1 MPITSETLTDGAVA
15 DWSRRFPALD
25 PVQSVPRAAYV
36 HVPFCAHRCGY
47 CDFTLVARR
56 DELIPQYLVALES
69 ELRLL
74 QQPAPV
80 DTLFLGGGTPT
91 HLNAAQLA
99 TLLDSVT
106 RWFPLPAVG
115 EFSVEVNP
123 SGLTAEKVAVLA
135 ERGVNRISL
144 GVQSF
149 DAQILATLERDH
161 RSEDV
166 FRAVELVRQR
176 IDNVSLDLIFGVPGL
191 TVSLWRETLQQAVR
205 LSPRHLSAY
214 GLTIE
219 KGTAFWGR
227 REKGSLPTVP
237 DEVEREM
244 YAVAMDELSS
254 AGYPQYE
261 LSNYARPGFE
271 CQHNGVYW
279 AGRPYFAVGPG
290 AARYLGGR
298 RETNH
303 RSVTTWIRRIQ
314 ANQSPVG
321 DAEELAPVDRARET
335 AVLNL
340 RRMCGINRTIFAKQ
354 TGFELDALLGEP
366 IARFRALGLLE
377 DVAGNVR
384 LTREGKFLADAII
397 VELL

>member
-1 MPITSETLTDGAVA
+1 MPFLSETPTDATA
-15 DWSRRFPALD
+15 SDWWRRFPALD

-69 ELRLL
+69 ELQLL
-74 QQPAPV
+74 RQPAPV
-80 DTLFLGGGTPT
+80 DTLFMGGGTPT
-91 HLNAAQLA
+91 HLSAGQLA

-106 RWFPLPAVG
+106 RWFPLSDAG

-123 SGLTAEKVAVLA
+123 SGLTADKIAVLA
-135 ERGVNRISL
+135 EHGVNRISL

-161 RSEDV
+161 RAADV
-166 FRAVELVRQR
+166 FRAVDLVREH
-176 IDNVSLDLIFGVPGL
+176 IDNVSLDLIFGVPGQ
-191 TVSLWRETLQQAVR
+191 TVALWRETLQRAVG
-205 LSPRHLSAY
+205 LGPRHLSAY

-227 REKGSLPTVP
+227 RDKGALHTIP

-254 AGYPQYE
+254 AGLPQYE
-261 LSNYARPGFE
+261 LSNYAQRGSE
-271 CQHNGVYW
+271 CRHNGVYW
-279 AGRPYFAVGPG
+279 AGRPYFAAGPG
-290 AARYLGGR
+290 AARYVGGR

-303 RSVTTWIRRIQ
+303 RSVTAWIRRIQ
-314 ANQSPVG
+314 AEKSPVG
-321 DAEELAPVDRARET
+321 DAEELSAVDRARET

-340 RRMCGINRTIFAKQ
+340 RRMCGINRAIFAEQ
-354 TGFELDALLGEP
+354 TGFELDTLLGEP

-377 DVAGNVR
+377 DVGGHVR
-384 LTREGKFLADAII
+384 LTREGKFLADAVI